1 MAQDFTPFL
10 NKKRKW
16 NDKDLIKISSFKGSG
31 KGDAGGETS
40 QEQTTYGELKA
51 QILAGQ
57 ATTKTLDIGDWNIPN
72 DRFVTVLH
80 GLTLTEWKTIRTVN
94 VIIRSD
100 ADTKYVPLASIS
112 AYAGVID
119 GGVTYIDSSGIQISR
134 TDGGEFDNAAYST
147 TSFNRGWITIEYT
160 KD

>member
-10 NKKRKW
+10 DKKNVW
-16 NDKDLIKISSFKGSG
+16 NDKDLVQISSFKGAG
-31 KGDAGGETS
+31 KGDGGGVTAAEY
-40 QEQTTYGELKA
+40 TTYGELKA

-57 ATTKTLDIGDWNIPN
+57 LTTKTLEVGDWNIPN
-72 DRFVTVLH
+72 DRFVNVLH
-80 GLTLTEWKTIRTVN
+80 GLTSTEWKTIRVVN
-94 VIIRSD
+94 VIVRSD
-100 ADTKYVPLASIS
+100 ADTKYVPLTSIS

-119 GGVTYIDSSGIQISR
+119 GGVTFIDSNNIQISR
-134 TDGGEFDNAAYST
+134 TDAGEFDNAAYSA

>member
-1 MAQDFTPFL
+1 MPQDFTR
-10 NKKRKW
+10 NTNDKVVW
-16 NDKDLIKISSFKGSG
+16 NDSDVIAIQSTKTNGDVVWEKTTVADL
-31 KGDAGGETS
+31 
-40 QEQTTYGELKA
+40 QA

-57 ATTKTLDIGDWNIPN
+57 LTTKTLEVGDWNIPTE
-72 DRFVTVLH
+72 RFVTVLH
-80 GLTLTEWKTIRTVN
+80 GLTPTEWKTIRVIN

-119 GGVTYIDSSGIQISR
+119 GGVTYIDSTGIQISR
-134 TDGGEFDNAAYST
+134 TDSGEFDNAAYSA

>member
-1 MAQDFTPFL
+1 MPQDFTR
-10 NKKRKW
+10 NTNDKAVW
-16 NDKDLIKISSFKGSG
+16 NDSDVIAIQSTKTN
-31 KGDAGGETS
+31 GDVVWEK
-40 QEQTTYGELKA
+40 TTVLSLKA
-51 QILAGQ
+51 QLALGQ
-57 ATTKTLDIGDWNIPN
+57 TTTKTLEIGDWSIPGN
-72 DRFVTVLH
+72 RFTNVLH
-80 GLTLTEWKTIRTVN
+80 GLSATEWKTIRAVN
-94 VIIRSD
+94 VIVRSD

-134 TDGGEFDNAAYST
+134 TDGGEFDNVAYST